1 MPRSQPAPPAMRFD
15 NTARML
21 VLAYV
26 LLDAST
32 SWTKSAGP
40 APGWSWVLPL
50 IPLLGTTVALWWPIT
65 GFALA
70 CVLMAI
76 EAAFPGTISW
86 LAPWLVATVSV
97 ASTAH
102 IGVVAAVLTVG
113 LVEMAALQVT
123 TGEPYLPAGLVLLCL
138 AAGLGL
144 VIRVLRRR
152 QEKRVRQLAVLH
164 RSVAQVREGERRQL
178 AAELS
183 TQLRAAFRETDA
195 LLAASRHLDN
205 PGDLRRQLTAVGE
218 ATRAS
223 LVQLRRL
230 VGTLRRTDPS
240 PKSEASS
247 DLRLLL
253 DDVEDELA
261 VHAFVVETSL
271 SGPNALSKAEHDA
284 VARCLLLAS
293 DHVRLHAPPGSECE
307 FAIST
312 SDEGSTLSVTHEL
325 DALAPIDE
333 RLTASW
339 RALEQYGEFTIT
351 RTPDEWNLQAVFP
364 RISGPERNRRVERTW
379 PGLSHALGLDRT
391 ITLVRLGSLLAAV
404 WALWWTLR
412 GADPVR
418 FGLIAGLALAIAA
431 LTWRLEWALA
441 LTSIV
446 LAVATVAPLQPSDRY
461 LVPIASMA
469 MLTLVSLW
477 RPRWLLPVALL
488 NAVALAAR
496 PEIGGIP
503 GILYLPMVLTGVLLG
518 LTSHQLKLAQR
529 RHRTALRKVEQERL
543 AARIA
548 ERQALARDLHDVVAH
563 QLSLMSLGV
572 ERLPQD
578 ASFDELREARDNL
591 EFRQREALKE
601 LQSLLQLMGETQ
613 DDEADRPE
621 EIPDPA
627 ELASNLAT
635 TLRSANHPVTLSV
648 DPATRSADPS
658 TRRGLNRILQE
669 AGTNI
674 MRYSATGAPCSI
686 NVSINDNLLEARVTN
701 TPADPPRTHPDST
714 GFGLLGLRERVAL
727 TGGTLSA
734 GPDEDLWVLYAALP
748 LEVMPP
754 LTDSAPQPL
763 SVS

>member
-1 MPRSQPAPPAMRFD
+1 MPRSRPAPAAMRFE
-15 NTARML
+15 NIARML

-26 LLDAST
+26 LLDTST
-32 SWTKSAGP
+32 SWTAAAGL

-70 CVLMAI
+70 CVLMAV
-76 EAAFPGTISW
+76 EAAFPGTLSW

-97 ASTAH
+97 ASTARF
-102 IGVVAAVLTVG
+102 GVVAAVLAVG
-113 LVEMAALQVT
+113 LVEMVALQAT

-138 AAGLGL
+138 AAGLGFA
-144 VIRVLRRR
+144 IRVLRRR
-152 QEKRVRQLAVLH
+152 QEKRARQLAVLH
-164 RSVAQVREGERRQL
+164 RSVAQVREAERRQL

-183 TQLRAAFRETDA
+183 TQLRAAFRDTDA
-195 LLAASRHLDN
+195 LLEASRHTGN
-205 PGDLRRQLTAVGE
+205 PGDLHRQLTAVGE

-240 PKSEASS
+240 PKPGDTS

-261 VHAFVVETSL
+261 VHAFVVEASL
-271 SGPNALSKAEHDA
+271 SGPNTLSEAEHDA

-307 FAIST
+307 FVIST
-312 SDEGSTLSVTHEL
+312 SDQGSTLEVTHEL
-325 DALAPIDE
+325 DALNPVE
-333 RLTASW
+333 EQLTTSW

-351 RTPDEWNLQAVFP
+351 RTPDLWSLQAAFP
-364 RISGPERNRRVERTW
+364 RIGSAEGSRRAERSW
-379 PGLSHALGLDRT
+379 PGLGHSSGLDRA

-404 WALWWTLR
+404 WALWWTVR

-441 LTSIV
+441 LTTVV
-446 LAVATVAPLQPSDRY
+446 LAAATVAPLQPSDRY
-461 LVPIASMA
+461 LVPLASMA

-488 NAVALAAR
+488 IAVALAAR
-496 PEIGGIP
+496 PEIGGLP
-503 GILYLPMVLTGVLLG
+503 GILYLPLVLTGVLLG
-518 LTSHQLKLAQR
+518 LTSRQLQLAQQ
-529 RHRTALRKVEQERL
+529 RHRTALRQVEHERL

-572 ERLPQD
+572 ERLPRS
-578 ASFDELREARDNL
+578 ASFDELREARDYL

-601 LQSLLQLMGETQ
+601 LQSLLQLMGEAQ
-613 DDEADRPE
+613 DEQGNRPD

-627 ELASNLAT
+627 ELAAKLAT
-635 TLRSANHPVTLSV
+635 TLRSAHHPVTLSV

-658 TRRGLNRILQE
+658 ARRGLNRILQE

-674 MRYSATGAPCSI
+674 MRYSAAGAPCSI
-686 NVSINDNLLEARVTN
+686 NVSITNNLLEARVTN

-748 LEVMPP
+748 LEVVPP
-754 LTDSAPQPL
+754 LSDPSPQPL